1 MPLYYIILYTYPCL
15 TGIGIYIQTPI
26 QCHVHCST
34 YTLFPIFTCGTCLSP
49 RPLPRTRAIPC
60 PPPRVCA
67 LALTHAHAP
76 ARPHAHA
83 RTHLPACGITRA
95 ISRAV
100 SRTRERRHP
109 YQPINHATDMTD
121 YKPNPTNANK
131 ARREAL
137 TVTAATRAEITEL
150 AKSGASTEEISMLLT
165 LSPSQVDR
173 ALRRTRTDER
183 SDAVAQSVQIR
194 RNGGGAVMQEQARV
208 ANQAALKAI
217 KRINDIIP
225 EETDLSKLSTALK
238 VLTGIVQ
245 SAEVK
250 TEITETISR
259 LRGR

>member
-1 MPLYYIILYTYPCL
+1 
-15 TGIGIYIQTPI
+15 
-26 QCHVHCST
+26 
-34 YTLFPIFTCGTCLSP
+34 
-49 RPLPRTRAIPC
+49 
-60 PPPRVCA
+60 
-67 LALTHAHAP
+67 
-76 ARPHAHA
+76 
-83 RTHLPACGITRA
+83 
-95 ISRAV
+95 
-100 SRTRERRHP
+100 
-109 YQPINHATDMTD
+109 MTD